1 MKDKM
6 KNIVSKINV
15 KYLFVL
21 LPAILIV
28 LLLIVSSIFGTIK
41 EKEIKKEESKEITYK
56 TKDNKVSY
64 TFKETFKTSEV
75 GEYDLYVKDDKRQM
89 IMGVFTYTLS
99 DYEENNAKE
108 ILDNQIEYFKKTRN
122 DMKIYKKEEI
132 QDLSDKVI
140 TKVEYSGKSTDSSD
154 CIYIFSVTEF
164 KNAQGYVLYSNQ
176 VLLKSDYENNSE
188 ELYNILKSAKL
199 E

>member
-21 LPAILIV
+21 LPAILII

-41 EKEIKKEESKEITYK
+41 EKKIKKEEAKEITYK

-99 DYEENNAKE
+99 DYEENSAKE

-122 DMKIYKKEEI
+122 DMKIYKKEEV
-132 QDLSDKVI
+132 QDLSDKVV

>member
-28 LLLIVSSIFGTIK
+28 LLLIVSSICGTIK

-122 DMKIYKKEEI
+122 DMKIYKKEEV

>member
-1 MKDKM
+1 MKNTM
-6 KNIVSKINV
+6 KNIVSKLNV

-28 LLLIVSSIFGTIK
+28 LLLIVSSICGTIK
-41 EKEIKKEESKEITYK
+41 EKEIKKEEAKEITYK

-75 GEYDLYVKDDKRQM
+75 GEYDLYVKDNKRQM

-99 DYEENNAKE
+99 DYEENSAKE

-122 DMKIYKKEEI
+122 DMKIYKKEEV

>member
-28 LLLIVSSIFGTIK
+28 LLLIVSSIFGAIN
-41 EKEIKKEESKEITYK
+41 EKKIKKEEAKEITYK

-75 GEYDLYVKDDKRQM
+75 GEYDLYVKDNKRQM

-99 DYEENNAKE
+99 DYEENSAKE
-108 ILDNQIEYFKKTRN
+108 ILDNQIKYFKKTRN
-122 DMKIYKKEEI
+122 DMKIYKKEEV

>member
-41 EKEIKKEESKEITYK
+41 EKKIKKEEAKEITYK

-75 GEYDLYVKDDKRQM
+75 GEYDLYVKDDKRQI

-99 DYEENNAKE
+99 DYEENSAKE

-122 DMKIYKKEEI
+122 DMKIYKKEEV

>member
-28 LLLIVSSIFGTIK
+28 LLLIVSSIFGAIN

-75 GEYDLYVKDDKRQM
+75 GEYDLYVKDNKRQM

-99 DYEENNAKE
+99 DYEENSAKE

-122 DMKIYKKEEI
+122 DMKIYKKEEV

>member
-41 EKEIKKEESKEITYK
+41 EKKIKKEEAKEITYK

-99 DYEENNAKE
+99 DYEENSAKE

-122 DMKIYKKEEI
+122 DMKIYKKEEV

>member
-28 LLLIVSSIFGTIK
+28 LLLIVSSICGTIK

-99 DYEENNAKE
+99 DYEENSAKE

-122 DMKIYKKEEI
+122 DMKIYKKEEV

>member
-28 LLLIVSSIFGTIK
+28 LLLIVSSICGTIK

-75 GEYDLYVKDDKRQM
+75 GEYDLYVKDNKRQM

-99 DYEENNAKE
+99 DYEENSAKE
-108 ILDNQIEYFKKTRN
+108 
-122 DMKIYKKEEI
+122 IYKKEEV

>member
-28 LLLIVSSIFGTIK
+28 LLLIVSSICGTIK

-64 TFKETFKTSEV
+64 TFKETFKTSEA

-99 DYEENNAKE
+99 DYEENSAKE

-122 DMKIYKKEEI
+122 DMKIYKKEEV

>member
-1 MKDKM
+1 
-6 KNIVSKINV
+6 
-15 KYLFVL
+15 
-21 LPAILIV
+21 
-28 LLLIVSSIFGTIK
+28 
-41 EKEIKKEESKEITYK
+41 
-56 TKDNKVSY
+56 
-64 TFKETFKTSEV
+64 
-75 GEYDLYVKDDKRQM
+75 
-89 IMGVFTYTLS
+89 MGVFTYTLS
-99 DYEENNAKE
+99 DYEENSAKE

>member
-1 MKDKM
+1 M

-41 EKEIKKEESKEITYK
+41 EKKIKKEEAKEITYK

-99 DYEENNAKE
+99 DYEENSAKE

-122 DMKIYKKEEI
+122 DMKIYKKEEV